1 MNTPMTIDNAKWSI
15 EKLFNNRHIIT
26 KPKFQRDKKW
36 TPLPKKKGNSPNY
49 KDYIEFLIENKNS
62 VFPISLGTRLVNNEK
77 KYIVIDGNNRINAII
92 SFLEKPYQLF
102 SKLYEQL
109 FTILNSQTGK
119 YKEQLKETVKNMNYR
134 QLDNFRR
141 LDDIINLEDYQQ
153 QGLTVVYVRD
163 LEDELTLIQKKL
175 KHNDGTSFL
184 GTIILNINIFEDGT
198 FEDYC
203 RIFESINKHANSL
216 SENEL
221 LSAILYNIHVSLHDS
236 ELEEKVKFHIRTFY
250 EHRSQ
255 DEVLEKYVF
264 DSQEPINVFDF
275 MVGFQNYCHEQYH
288 VIPTFESKGLS
299 LFFRMFKN
307 LYSSEITPDSFSP
320 EVIRSFIEQM
330 IYSSEIFSK
339 AYSQIFPDNVNP
351 IIFNSSQVTKINN
364 GKMFTM
370 TPLLLILTT
379 IISNRQNLSET
390 NLVSEIKATIIYHFI
405 CNKSYLNHL
414 NEEKLNWF
422 RQYNKI
428 SLMAGGTFINEI
440 CRKIMETDKN
450 KIFIDKS
457 NLQKLLTEG
466 VLGQIKNKS
475 DTNRSKQRRQLNI
488 LDKILICN
496 YWNVNIANKFLNDKY
511 SIEHIC
517 PFSSTWEQEL
527 DIDRLGNIFPTIDN
541 LNKKRGNHN
550 FKIYQ
555 QENNSFYKAVEAL
568 VPIDYDDYNSYS
580 VNGTKIVSR
589 DKFNQVCEKN
599 EQIYISE
606 LIHNLY

>member
-1 MNTPMTIDNAKWSI
+1 MTIDNAKWSI

-36 TPLPKKKGNSPNY
+36 TPLPIKKGKSPNY
-49 KDYIEFLIENKNS
+49 KDYIEFLIKHQNS

-92 SFLEKPYQLF
+92 SFLEKPYLLF
-102 SKLYEQL
+102 SKLYEKL

-119 YKEQLKETVKNMNYR
+119 YKDQLKETIKNMNYR

-153 QGLTVVYVRD
+153 QGLTAVYARD
-163 LEDELTLIQKKL
+163 LEDELTLIQKNL
-175 KHNDGTSFL
+175 KHTDGTSFL
-184 GTIILNINIFEDGT
+184 GNIHLNINIFEDGT
-198 FEDYC
+198 FKDYC
-203 RIFESINKHANSL
+203 QIFESINKHASTL

-221 LSAILYNIHVSLHDS
+221 LSAILYNNQVSINDS
-236 ELEEKVKFHIRTFY
+236 ELEGKLKIHIKTFY

-264 DSQEPINVFDF
+264 DLEEPINVFDF

-288 VIPTFESKGLS
+288 VIPSFESKGLS

-307 LYSSEITPDSFSP
+307 MYSMEITDDSFSP
-320 EVIRSFIEQM
+320 EVMESFIEKM
-330 IYSSEIFSK
+330 IYSSEIFSR
-339 AYSQIFPDNVNP
+339 AYNQIFPDNVNP
-351 IIFNSSQVTKINN
+351 IIFKSSQVNKINN
-364 GKMFTM
+364 GKMFSM

-379 IISNRQNLSET
+379 IISNRHHLSESI
-390 NLVSEIKATIIYHFI
+390 LVSEIKSTIIYHSI

-414 NEEKLNWF
+414 DEEKMNWF
-422 RQYNKI
+422 RQFNKI

-440 CRKIMETDKN
+440 CRKITETDKN
-450 KIFIDKS
+450 KIFVDKS
-457 NLQKLLTEG
+457 NLQKLLTEA
-466 VLGQIKNKS
+466 VLGQVKNKS
-475 DTNRSKQRRQLNI
+475 DKNRNRQRRQLNM

-496 YWNVNIANKFLNDKY
+496 YWNVNIANKFLNDNY

-527 DIDRLGNIFPTIDN
+527 DIDRLGNIFPTLDS

-550 FKIYQ
+550 FEVYK
-555 QENNSFYKAVEAL
+555 QENNSFYKAVEGL
-568 VPIDYDDYNSYS
+568 VPFDYDDYNNYS
-580 VNGTKIVSR
+580 IDGTSILSIQR
-589 DKFNQVCEKN
+589 YNQVCQQN
-599 EQIYISE
+599 EQKYIME
-606 LIHNLY
+606 LVNNLYT